1 MRQASDTS
9 ERAFSTGWAALQR
22 AFHDPKA
29 RSYRVVE
36 LVVWVLVFFALV
48 LLVIEPLVRG
58 EFLETVLFIDQILL
72 GGIAVELTL
81 RVLTFRPPALTVFKR
96 PPAHALRSHVFGRLV
111 FLLHPLNLV
120 DLLTV
125 LALHPGLRGLRVLR
139 LLRLLRS
146 ERLFRYGNPF
156 RSMLHAF
163 DQDRALWLAG
173 FSILG
178 TVTALGGISLYLV
191 ERGHEGGIESLGQGL
206 WWALVTITTVGYG
219 DVTPVTDLGR
229 VVAGVLMVS
238 GLLTIALFAGI
249 VGHSLLSAVLII
261 REDQF
266 RMSGEANHVVV
277 CGFEEG
283 MDLLLRAFLE
293 EHALEGADVVLFG
306 PGARPPGV
314 PSNYRWVEGDP
325 TKESELDKARLVH
338 AASVLVV
345 GSRRLSPQQADAATI
360 LTLFTMRS
368 FLRRDPQV
376 EARRKPVHIV
386 AEILDTENVS
396 HARTAGADEV
406 IESQRLGFSMLVHAL
421 AFPGVGDTTGRIV
434 AQGANNFYIGPIPDD
449 APRESF
455 GALAAHL
462 RSAHGVLVI
471 GWQAADGEPR
481 LNPSDTAPM
490 RHCQSIIYLAE
501 RPVLGVS
508 DEAT

>member
-1 MRQASDTS
+1 MSATSAMRA
-9 ERAFSTGWAALQR
+9 GWDSLHR
-22 AFHDPKA
+22 AFHDRSA
-29 RSYRVVE
+29 RSYQ
-36 LVVWVLVFFALV
+36 LVDLATWVLVFLALG
-48 LLVIEPLVRG
+48 LLIVEPLVSG
-58 EFLETVLFIDQILL
+58 ETLHLVLRADQVLL
-72 GGIAVELTL
+72 GGIALELAL
-81 RVLTFRPPALTVFKR
+81 RVLTYRPPALAIFKR
-96 PPAHALRSHVFGRLV
+96 PPTHALRTHVFARLL
-111 FLLHPLNLV
+111 FLLHPLNLI

-146 ERLFRYGNPF
+146 QRLFRYGNPF
-156 RSMLHAF
+156 RAMLHAF
-163 DQDRALWLAG
+163 DQDRMLWLAG

-178 TVTALGGISLYLV
+178 TVTALGGVSFYLV
-191 ERGHEGGIESLGQGL
+191 ERGHEGSIETLGDAM

-219 DVTPVTDLGR
+219 DVTPVTDLGH
-229 VVAGVLMVS
+229 VIAGVLMVS

-249 VGHSLLSAVLII
+249 VGHSLLVAVLTI

-266 RMSGEANHVVV
+266 RMSGQANHVVV
-277 CGFEEG
+277 CGYEEG
-283 MDLLLRAFLE
+283 MDLLLSALLE
-293 EHALEGADVVLFG
+293 ERSLQDEEVVLFG
-306 PGARPPGV
+306 QGARPAGI
-314 PSNYRWVEGDP
+314 PSGYRWVDGDP
-325 TKESELDKARLVH
+325 TKESELEKARLVH

-345 GSRRLSPQQADAATI
+345 GSRRLSPQQADASTI

-368 FLRRDPQV
+368 FLSRD
-376 EARRKPVHIV
+376 EKTRARRKPVHIV
-386 AEILDTENVS
+386 AEILDTENVN
-396 HARTAGADEV
+396 HARSAGADEV

-421 AFPGVGDTTGRIV
+421 AFPGIGDTTGRIV